1 MSTFR
6 NPFRPGAGH
15 MPPYLAGR
23 EAAVHE
29 VLRYLQQDVIL
40 TNVVLTGLPG
50 VGKTVLLETIKPPTR

>member
-1 MSTFR
+1 
-6 NPFRPGAGH
+6 